1 MTPILSAKS
10 HANSL
15 ISSLRM
21 MNPTEELREGKRIE
35 EILLETLLGIIQ
47 DKTDEETNLQE
58 DPIKQI
64 RHSRMDV
71 SYIKTTS
78 GLTVELI
85 QPTPVAT
92 GKTMT
97 EDEVGGKNTDA
108 IVEDSLRNLRQVH
121 HQDGGRKITESVE
134 TTPSPSVHPDVLTSP
149 SELNAKKSNTR
160 PFEKKR
166 MMMNPKWQSSKKK
179 YQSWFQDLNQN
190 LALNKKMLSYL
201 VSLTRSLPKSML
213 ENLIKN
219 PNPKKMT
226 RRPNK
231 SPTRL
236 MMKNK
241 TARQKMV
248 QIFYSQPSSPRS
260 SEKSDPLPTR
270 LRLYLILTKLWRCKS
285 KRQK

>member
-1 MTPILSAKS
+1 MTLLETLPEILQDKTDEETNLQEDPIKQIRHSRMNQTSLRNTYENSACIQMTSILSAKS

-21 MNPTEELREGKRIE
+21 MNPTEELREGKGIE
-35 EILLETLLGIIQ
+35 KTLLETLLGIIQ

-134 TTPSPSVHPDVLTSP
+134 TTPSPSVHPEVLTSP
-149 SELNAKKSNTR
+149 SELNAKNSNTR

-166 MMMNPKWQSSKKK
+166 MMMNPK
-179 YQSWFQDLNQN
+179 
-190 LALNKKMLSYL
+190 
-201 VSLTRSLPKSML
+201 
-213 ENLIKN
+213 
-219 PNPKKMT
+219 
-226 RRPNK
+226 
-231 SPTRL
+231 
-236 MMKNK
+236 
-241 TARQKMV
+241 
-248 QIFYSQPSSPRS
+248 
-260 SEKSDPLPTR
+260 
-270 LRLYLILTKLWRCKS
+270 
-285 KRQK
+285 